1 MQTLLFTLLLALAST
16 AGAAWNQKRATG
28 TAGSPPAIQEV
39 VVHTR
44 QAPHA
49 ACVRILSP
57 GHKHAW
63 ACPALQKVRQAQ
75 HQPPWR

>member
-1 MQTLLFTLLLALAST
+1 MQTLLFTLLLALASN

-28 TAGSPPAIQEV
+28 AGTAGSTPPIQEV

-63 ACPALQKVRQAQ
+63 ACPALQKA
-75 HQPPWR
+75 HP

>member
-1 MQTLLFTLLLALAST
+1 MQTLLFPLLLALAST

-28 TAGSPPAIQEV
+28 TAGSPPPIQEV

-44 QAPHA
+44 QAPYA

-63 ACPALQKVRQAQ
+63 ACPAPQKA
-75 HQPPWR
+75 HP